1 MKQKATG
8 SRILALL
15 LAVTLLASLVI
26 PAAAAGR
33 NDLTQLAVEQID
45 NDLVTAQL
53 PGQQQQQTN
62 AAQEETHAASDM
74 VRVSIVLEKK
84 STLEAGYTAQE
95 VTDSARAMSYRESL
109 QAQQETLS
117 RKISRVALDGQK
129 LDVVWNLTLATNVIS
144 ANVPYGAIEK
154 IAAMDGVKSV
164 VEEQRY
170 EPQAVSADGNQ
181 GTYEPQMGVAGE
193 MTGAHQA
200 WQNGY
205 TGAGM
210 RVAVIDTGL
219 DTNHQSFAPNAQILV
234 MKVFGANGGAY
245 DSDIMAAM
253 EDALVLGADAINLSL
268 GSSVAGRT
276 ESDEPAYVALFERLV
291 ETDTVVAISAGNY
304 GYWAEN
310 TAPGQLYRDG
320 INYATGGSPGSY
332 TNALYGGVPG

>member
-95 VTDSARAMSYRESL
+95 VTDSARAMCYRESL

-219 DTNHQSFAPNAQILV
+219 DTNHQSFDPDAQILV

-320 INYATGGSPGSY
+320 IN
-332 TNALYGGVPG
+332 

>member
-164 VEEQRY
+164 VEE
-170 EPQAVSADGNQ
+170 
-181 GTYEPQMGVAGE
+181 
-193 MTGAHQA
+193 
-200 WQNGY
+200 
-205 TGAGM
+205 
-210 RVAVIDTGL
+210 
-219 DTNHQSFAPNAQILV
+219 
-234 MKVFGANGGAY
+234 
-245 DSDIMAAM
+245 
-253 EDALVLGADAINLSL
+253 
-268 GSSVAGRT
+268 
-276 ESDEPAYVALFERLV
+276 
-291 ETDTVVAISAGNY
+291 
-304 GYWAEN
+304 
-310 TAPGQLYRDG
+310 
-320 INYATGGSPGSY
+320 
-332 TNALYGGVPG
+332 

>member
-53 PGQQQQQTN
+53 PGQQQTAN

-95 VTDSARAMSYRESL
+95 ATDSARAMNYRESL

-144 ANVPYGAIEK
+144 ANVPYGVEQASRES
-154 IAAMDGVKSV
+154 GV
-164 VEEQRY
+164 
-170 EPQAVSADGNQ
+170 
-181 GTYEPQMGVAGE
+181 
-193 MTGAHQA
+193 
-200 WQNGY
+200 
-205 TGAGM
+205 
-210 RVAVIDTGL
+210 
-219 DTNHQSFAPNAQILV
+219 
-234 MKVFGANGGAY
+234 
-245 DSDIMAAM
+245 
-253 EDALVLGADAINLSL
+253 
-268 GSSVAGRT
+268 
-276 ESDEPAYVALFERLV
+276 
-291 ETDTVVAISAGNY
+291 
-304 GYWAEN
+304 
-310 TAPGQLYRDG
+310 
-320 INYATGGSPGSY
+320 NYASQLLTPARSRPSW
-332 TNALYGGVPG
+332 TS

>member
-74 VRVSIVLEKK
+74 IRVSIVLEKK

-144 ANVPYGAIEK
+144 ANVPYGVEQASKESGVNYASQLLTTGKIETVLDQLNAYQRNAEAGNTVTADQLYVNAK
-154 IAAMDGVKSV
+154 APFGYNYIDGNFDVTHDNDSNGSHGSHVSGIAAANRYLKTEDGYVDAL
-164 VEEQRY
+164 E
-170 EPQAVSADGNQ
+170 AVN
-181 GTYEPQMGVAGE
+181 VAGNAPDAAQVAE
-193 MTGAHQA
+193 YAIPAFQWA
-200 WQNGY
+200 V
-205 TGAGM
+205 GAGIINGTTATTLSPKGSAI
-210 RVAVIDTGL
+210 RGQVA
-219 DTNHQSFAPNAQILV
+219 AILHRYCEWI
-234 MKVFGANGGAY
+234 G
-245 DSDIMAAM
+245 
-253 EDALVLGADAINLSL
+253 
-268 GSSVAGRT
+268 
-276 ESDEPAYVALFERLV
+276 
-291 ETDTVVAISAGNY
+291 
-304 GYWAEN
+304 
-310 TAPGQLYRDG
+310 
-320 INYATGGSPGSY
+320 
-332 TNALYGGVPG
+332 

>member
-74 VRVSIVLEKK
+74 IRVSIVLEKK

-95 VTDSARAMSYRESL
+95 VTDSAQAMSYRESL

-129 LDVVWNLTLATNVIS
+129 LDVVWNLTLAANVIS

-170 EPQAVSADGNQ
+170 EPQAVSADGTQ

-193 MTGAHQA
+193 MTGTHQA

-219 DTNHQSFAPNAQILV
+219 DTNHQSFDPDAQILV

-320 INYATGGSPGSY
+320 IN
-332 TNALYGGVPG
+332 

>member
-1 MKQKATG
+1 MKQKTTG

-15 LAVTLLASLVI
+15 LAVTLLASLVV

-219 DTNHQSFAPNAQILV
+219 DTNHQSFDPDAQILV

-320 INYATGGSPGSY
+320 IN
-332 TNALYGGVPG
+332 

>member
-15 LAVTLLASLVI
+15 LAVTLLASLVV

-62 AAQEETHAASDM
+62 AAQEETHVDSDM

-219 DTNHQSFAPNAQILV
+219 DTNHQSFDPDAQILV

-320 INYATGGSPGSY
+320 IN
-332 TNALYGGVPG
+332 

>member
-15 LAVTLLASLVI
+15 LAVTLLASLVV

-219 DTNHQSFAPNAQILV
+219 DTNHQSFDP
-234 MKVFGANGGAY
+234 
-245 DSDIMAAM
+245 
-253 EDALVLGADAINLSL
+253 DALTYG
-268 GSSVAGRT
+268 
-276 ESDEPAYVALFERLV
+276 V
-291 ETDTVVAISAGNY
+291 E
-304 GYWAEN
+304 
-310 TAPGQLYRDG
+310 
-320 INYATGGSPGSY
+320 
-332 TNALYGGVPG
+332 

>member
-95 VTDSARAMSYRESL
+95 VTDSARAMCYRESL

-219 DTNHQSFAPNAQILV
+219 DTNHQSFDPDAQILV

-304 GYWAEN
+304 GYWVEN

-320 INYATGGSPGSY
+320 IN
-332 TNALYGGVPG
+332 

>member
-219 DTNHQSFAPNAQILV
+219 DTNHQSFDPDAQILV

-320 INYATGGSPGSY
+320 IN
-332 TNALYGGVPG
+332 

>member
-74 VRVSIVLEKK
+74 IRVSIVLEKK

-144 ANVPYGAIEK
+144 ANVPYAPSK
-154 IAAMDGVKSV
+154 RSPPWTASRAWWRS
-164 VEEQRY
+164 
-170 EPQAVSADGNQ
+170 SA
-181 GTYEPQMGVAGE
+181 TSPRPFPPMGPRGPMSPRWV
-193 MTGAHQA
+193 
-200 WQNGY
+200 
-205 TGAGM
+205 
-210 RVAVIDTGL
+210 
-219 DTNHQSFAPNAQILV
+219 
-234 MKVFGANGGAY
+234 
-245 DSDIMAAM
+245 
-253 EDALVLGADAINLSL
+253 
-268 GSSVAGRT
+268 
-276 ESDEPAYVALFERLV
+276 
-291 ETDTVVAISAGNY
+291 
-304 GYWAEN
+304 
-310 TAPGQLYRDG
+310 
-320 INYATGGSPGSY
+320 SPGR
-332 TNALYGGVPG
+332 